1 MRIAVVIPTLNESAN
16 IAAAIASL
24 APGRPDFVIVADC
37 DSPDDTADRARA
49 AGATVLTHAGLR
61 SRGEALQAGANL
73 AQEKLTQAGT
83 GQAEEHRDAPHA
95 NHAGD
100 VIWFLHAD
108 TLAPPDWRT
117 AIETACADPAVV
129 GGAFTQRF
137 TLTPPPGQPRVTHL
151 QRRLLRFVV
160 FANRT
165 RYRFT
170 RVYFGDQ
177 GIFVRAAALAQIGGV
192 PQSPL
197 MEDVDLCR
205 NLLRVGQLRVSPV
218 RLSTSPRRFLK
229 HGVLRQLLHDWALL
243 LTHRLGLRPQSLYA
257 KYNQDNLDHAPE
269 NVPQRIADRAPA
281 STSTST

>member
-24 APGRPDFVIVADC
+24 APGRPDLIVVADC
-37 DSPDDTADRARA
+37 DSTDHTADLARA
-49 AGATVLTHAGLR
+49 AGATVIDHAGLH
-61 SRGEALQAGANL
+61 SRGAALHAGATLAQKILPPEAEALPGAGA
-73 AQEKLTQAGT
+73 
-83 GQAEEHRDAPHA
+83 DA
-95 NHAGD
+95 
-100 VIWFLHAD
+100 IWFLHGD
-108 TLAPPDWRT
+108 TLAPPNWRD
-117 AIETACADPAVV
+117 AVEAVLADPDVV

-151 QRRLLRFVV
+151 QRRLLRFTI

-170 RVYFGDQ
+170 HIYFGDQ
-177 GIFVRAAALAQIGGV
+177 GIFVRPAALAQIGGV

-197 MEDVDLCR
+197 MEDIDLCR
-205 NLLRVGQLRVSPV
+205 ALKRVGKLRVSPV
-218 RLSTSPRRFLK
+218 KLSTSPRRFLK

-257 KYNQDNLDHAPE
+257 KYNADNHQHATPSSP
-269 NVPQRIADRAPA
+269 V
-281 STSTST
+281 